1 MRIESTQPLCQA
13 CPRSPPK
20 RWTPQRPVVVGYRG
34 RMLCP
39 SHALDAI
46 HADGLTLDQAMGCAD
61 E

>member
-1 MRIESTQPLCQA
+1 MRIGGTQPLCEA
-13 CPRSPPK
+13 CPKSPSGWL
-20 RWTPQRPVVVGYRG
+20 RRADIIVGYKD

-39 SHALDAI
+39 DCALDAI

>member
-1 MRIESTQPLCQA
+1 MKIELTQPLCQA

-20 RWTPQRPVVVGYRG
+20 RWTRHVLVAVGYRG

-46 HADGLTLDQAMGCAD
+46 RADGLTLDEAIGCQR
-61 E
+61 